1 MDRNYI
7 NIITILP
14 RLFGI
19 WRIAKK
25 SPHSMRGLCSTI
37 CRDDLS
43 T

>member
-19 WRIAKK
+19 WRLAKK
-25 SPHSMRGLCSTI
+25 SPHGHEGIMFYNMPR
-37 CRDDLS
+37 
-43 T
+43 